1 MDYNIKTWNNAKRK
15 ETAGEQFL
23 SVKRVLGLEIIEI
36 IEIIREIISI
46 SIIAKSRRKINKRSE
61 ILTS

>member
-23 SVKRVLGLEIIEI
+23 SVKRVLGLEII
-36 IEIIREIISI
+36 
-46 SIIAKSRRKINKRSE
+46 AKSRRKINKISE
-61 ILTS
+61 TMTS

>member
-46 SIIAKSRRKINKRSE
+46 SIIAKSRRKINKISE
-61 ILTS
+61 TMTS

>member
-1 MDYNIKTWNNAKRK
+1 MQKRK

-36 IEIIREIISI
+36 IREIISI
-46 SIIAKSRRKINKRSE
+46 SIIAKSRRKINKISE
-61 ILTS
+61 TMTS

>member
-1 MDYNIKTWNNAKRK
+1 MDYNIKTWNNVKRK

-36 IEIIREIISI
+36 IREIISI
-46 SIIAKSRRKINKRSE
+46 SIIAKSRRKINIISE
-61 ILTS
+61 TMTS

>member
-36 IEIIREIISI
+36 IREIISI

-61 ILTS
+61 ILLTPE